1 VGEGAFDMQEQNNS
15 VGWVGGMLALGVAY
29 FGWVFLAADYFQNGP
44 TETLDDTNFWINS
57 LVQLLNFP
65 RVLSYS
71 LQNRPWL
78 IALIVVAEVGVLVLW
93 RVVRKLE
100 RELWS
105 E

>member
-1 VGEGAFDMQEQNNS
+1 MQEQNKS

-29 FGWVFLAADYFQNGP
+29 FGWAFLAEDYFQNGP
-44 TETLDDTNFWINS
+44 TDTQADTNFWVNS
-57 LVQLLNFP
+57 IAQMLSFP
-65 RVLSYS
+65 NVLGHAF
-71 LQNRPWL
+71 QNRPWL

-93 RVVRKLE
+93 RVVRELE